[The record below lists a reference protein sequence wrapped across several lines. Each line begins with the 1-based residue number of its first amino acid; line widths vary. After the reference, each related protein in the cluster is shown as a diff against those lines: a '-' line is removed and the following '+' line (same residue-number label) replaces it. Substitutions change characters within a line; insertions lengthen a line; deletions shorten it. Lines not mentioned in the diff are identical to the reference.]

1 MYKEYFYIYFC
12 FTILC
17 FFYSLLA
24 PNLSHK
30 QIFSILC
37 IPLFIGL
44 AVGSLSIENV
54 TMHVV
59 GTEVVEHTNII
70 SSVIGAYIFAF
81 FALISTINLYRYYL
95 EEKNNARNGL

>member
-1 MYKEYFYIYFC
+1 MNMYKEYFYIYFL
-12 FTILC
+12 FTTLC
-17 FFYSLLA
+17 FFYSLLS

-44 AVGSLSIENV
+44 AVSSLSIENV

-59 GTEVVEHTNII
+59 GTEVVEHTNVI
-70 SSVIGAYIFAF
+70 SSVVGAYIFAF

-95 EEKNNARNGL
+95 EEKNNARN